1 MAYDKVLINEK
12 KKFLVKDASRDFHTQ
27 FGFISKEDLSKEKG
41 VVKTNKGEE
50 FFILNPTF
58 RDLWGRLKRGPQT
71 IRLKDVGIIITELG
85 INKKSFVLDAG
96 TGSGSLALILAT
108 IAKKVVSYEKREEFF
123 KIAEENKKMFG
134 LKNLI
139 IKNKDVLSAREKNI
153 DAVTLDLPEPFNVI
167 KHLTPRVKVGAFI
180 STYLPQIDQVKDLVK
195 KVEDHNK
202 ENKEKLIYIKTVE
215 ILEREWIVDNKR
227 LRPKNIMLG
236 HTAFISFFRR
246 VL

>member
-1 MAYDKVLINEK
+1 MTYDKILINEK
-12 KKFLVKDASRDFHTQ
+12 KKFFVKDASRDFHTQ
-27 FGFISKEDLSKEKG
+27 FGFISKEDLGKDEG
-41 VVKTNKGEE
+41 LVRTNRGEE
-50 FFILNPTF
+50 FFILNPAYK
-58 RDLWGRLKRGPQT
+58 DLWSRLKRGPQT
-71 IRLKDVGIIITELG
+71 IRLKDIGIIITELG
-85 INKKSFVLDAG
+85 INKKSFILDAG

-123 KIAEENKKMFG
+123 KIAEENKKMFK
-134 LKNLI
+134 LKNLT
-139 IKNKDVLSAREKNI
+139 IKNKDVLSANEKNI

-167 KHLTPRVKVGAFI
+167 KHLTPRIKVGAFI
-180 STYLPQIDQVKDLVK
+180 STYLPQIDQVKELVK
-195 KVEDHNK
+195 KIEDYNK
-202 ENKEKLIYIKTVE
+202 LNKEKLLYLKTVE